1 MGYLHL
7 CRELECRTEAFS
19 TICQLDDI
27 SLLEEPDGKNK
38 KKKESNI
45 SIKTHCSFF
54 VPPGVEPRTI
64 EEWKLLIQLSQR
76 CSSSNGDSEE
86 AAAATVNG
94 SSRPNGLSADRDGKI
109 NPESLTL
116 LLARVA
122 GPDRA
127 TQVLEECGM
136 QLVLSP
142 HSRLV
147 CELLRVAEKRQRW
160 V

>member
-1 MGYLHL
+1 ML
-7 CRELECRTEAFS
+7 F
-19 TICQLDDI
+19 I
-27 SLLEEPDGKNK
+27 S
-38 KKKESNI
+38 
-45 SIKTHCSFF
+45 
-54 VPPGVEPRTI
+54 PPGVEPQTI
-64 EEWKLLIQLSQR
+64 DEWKLLIQLSQR
-76 CSSSNGDSEE
+76 CGSKGDSEE
-86 AAAATVNG
+86 ATATATVNG
-94 SSRPNGLSADRDGKI
+94 TNGSPADCGGKI

-127 TQVLEECGM
+127 TQVLEECGV

-160 V
+160 VQVGNLYNEMNVPV